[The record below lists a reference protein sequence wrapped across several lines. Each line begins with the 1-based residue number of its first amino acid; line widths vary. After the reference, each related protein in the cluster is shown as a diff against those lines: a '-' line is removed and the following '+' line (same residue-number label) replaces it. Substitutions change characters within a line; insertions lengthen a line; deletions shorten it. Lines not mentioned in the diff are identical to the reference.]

1 MVDFLF
7 WISLI
12 FIISLVNVGAIHKSK
27 YNKILY
33 IWSGLMIA
41 FLAPFIAL
49 IVGWILVTI
58 EKGSGGD
65 GFLGALV
72 IGWSVFL
79 NGILYFIIGIYFKIN
94 HVIQIKK

>member
-12 FIISLVNVGAIHKSK
+12 IIILLVNVGAIHKSK
-27 YNKILY
+27 HNKILY

-49 IVGWILVTI
+49 IVGFVMVTAV
-58 EKGSGGD
+58 KGSGSD
-65 GFLGALV
+65 GIMGAVV
-72 IGWSVFL
+72 IGWAVFL
-79 NGILYFIIGIYFKIN
+79 NGILYFIIGLCFKIN
-94 HVIQIKK
+94 HVIQQKK

>member
-12 FIISLVNVGAIHKSK
+12 FIIMLVNVGAIHKSK
-27 YNKILY
+27 HNKNLY

-49 IVGWILVTI
+49 TI
-58 EKGSGGD
+58 GAIMLTIDKGSGSD
-65 GFLGALV
+65 GVIGAVV
-72 IGWSVFL
+72 IGWAVFL
-79 NGILYFIIGIYFKIN
+79 NGILYFIIGICFKLFS
-94 HVIQIKK
+94 KR